1 MIDENN
7 PEVRWVGAV
16 QLSTDGPVSAFV
28 EKPSRC
34 QHLLRVVANVLRFVN
49 NTRSKTSRKTDE
61 FTAAE
66 IQDSRSS
73 VIRIAQRAAFG
84 EEIDVLERG
93 REIPNSSQII
103 RLNLKLTPEKEPF
116 GARQHRMGLKI
127 PANPSQ
133 RDQHYRI
140 TRPRISRRIRALV
153 NRPHSTRIEKI
164 VLDSAWQANRQED
177 RQEI

>member
-1 MIDENN
+1 MEISTKHRYLVGPAFLLESEETWPTFPTELPSIDENN

-73 VIRIAQRAAFG
+73 VIHIAQRAAFG
-84 EEIDVLERG
+84 NVINDLERE
-93 REIPNSSQII
+93 R
-103 RLNLKLTPEKEPF
+103 
-116 GARQHRMGLKI
+116 
-127 PANPSQ
+127 
-133 RDQHYRI
+133 
-140 TRPRISRRIRALV
+140 
-153 NRPHSTRIEKI
+153 
-164 VLDSAWQANRQED
+164 
-177 RQEI
+177 